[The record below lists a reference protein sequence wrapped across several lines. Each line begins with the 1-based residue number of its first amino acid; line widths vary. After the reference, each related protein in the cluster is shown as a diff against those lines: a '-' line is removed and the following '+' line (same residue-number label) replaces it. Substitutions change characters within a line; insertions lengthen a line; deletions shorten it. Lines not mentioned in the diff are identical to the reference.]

1 MSEAK
6 YRAYILELSGTVRCL
21 GTFDSEELAQ
31 TALDRVQYFRAR
43 NNLLLVSVV
52 DVLELPESSSH
63 FHCMVRSFPKP
74 NVTTLP

>member
-31 TALDRVQYFRAR
+31 TALDRAQYFRVR
-43 NNLLLVSVV
+43 INSLQVSCIY
-52 DVLELPESSSH
+52 VLEETDRLSPKLSPNGLTDSH
-63 FHCMVRSFPKP
+63 SA
-74 NVTTLP
+74 

>member
-31 TALDRVQYFRAR
+31 TALDRAQFYRAR

-52 DVLELPESSSH
+52 DVLERACGSEMRDELSAANEGVSLP
-63 FHCMVRSFPKP
+63 
-74 NVTTLP
+74 